1 MIMDLF
7 FGQFGSLSIKF
18 SRNKNNYIKLV
29 EREKETFA
37 IKGAIHKHEIM
48 MSIVMKQTLLLLQLY
63 LIVHSLVLTGTNNR
77 QRDEIRISPHHGGW
91 DALFIMAP
99 PETSQTSRQY
109 GTEKF
114 KGAPQNKHEQNSN
127 MTWNC
132 P

>member
-37 IKGAIHKHEIM
+37 IKGVIHRHEIV
-48 MSIVMKQTLLLLQLY
+48 MSISRMPTFV
-63 LIVHSLVLTGTNNR
+63 
-77 QRDEIRISPHHGGW
+77 RDEIRISPHHGGW
-91 DALFIMAP
+91 DALLIKAP
-99 PETSQTSRQY
+99 PETSQTSLQY
-109 GTEKF
+109 GTEQF
-114 KGAPQNKHEQNSN
+114 KGAPQNKHEHNSN